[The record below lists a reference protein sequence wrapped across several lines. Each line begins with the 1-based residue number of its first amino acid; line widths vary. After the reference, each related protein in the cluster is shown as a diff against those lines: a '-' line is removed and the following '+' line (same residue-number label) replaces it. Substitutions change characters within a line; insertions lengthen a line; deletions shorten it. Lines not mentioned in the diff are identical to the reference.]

1 MQLLRSDLI
10 LLHAPSVYDFRKK
23 AILYGPISDVIPSSP
38 VFEMYPIGFSSL
50 LEYLHQRGMRVR
62 IINLAYLMLTQK
74 DFDAENVIRK
84 VKCTGFGMCAYET
97 GRPIKEIDVAED
109 GLIVTAG
116 GRVLN
121 VTAIASAYA
130 GVKRIEF
137 DGALARHDI
146 GRRAL
151 TARN

>member
-1 MQLLRSDLI
+1 
-10 LLHAPSVYDFRKK
+10 
-23 AILYGPISDVIPSSP
+23 
-38 VFEMYPIGFSSL
+38 MYPIGFSSL

-74 DFDAENVIRK
+74 EFDGENLIQK
-84 VKCTGFGMCAYET
+84 VKCTVFGMGAYET

-109 GLIVTAG
+109 GSIVTAG

-121 VTAIASAYA
+121 VTAIASDFETAIA
-130 GVKRIEF
+130 SSCESVKRIEF